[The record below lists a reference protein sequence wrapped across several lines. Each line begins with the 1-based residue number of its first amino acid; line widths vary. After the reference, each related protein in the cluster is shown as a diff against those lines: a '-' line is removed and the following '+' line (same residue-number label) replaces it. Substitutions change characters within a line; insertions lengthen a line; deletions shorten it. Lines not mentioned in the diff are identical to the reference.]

1 MKIIITESQKNKF
14 SGNFYEKWGIYII
27 MKRIIKLT
35 ESDLTRI
42 VKRVIKE
49 SGIIKRDNGD
59 IILGMD
65 SILGGGRP
73 GVMTKLDFA
82 KQQLQIVIVLMNY
95 LPSKLPQDEIRD
107 LKKLYNS
114 YIDNAISHVRNNE
127 EFLEE
132 LLPMCK
138 KLETLINKTL
148 NDKSDNQIES

>member
-1 MKIIITESQKNKF
+1 
-14 SGNFYEKWGIYII
+14 

-42 VKRVIKE
+42 VKRVMKE

-59 IILGMD
+59 ILLGAD
-65 SILGGGRP
+65 NLLGGGRP
-73 GVMTKLDFA
+73 GIMTEFDLA
-82 KQQLQIVIVLMNY
+82 KQQLQIVIILMNH
-95 LPSKLPQDEIRD
+95 LPSKLPQEEIRD

-114 YIDNAISHVRNNE
+114 YIDNASWCVRNNE
-127 EFLEE
+127 EFLDE

-148 NDKSDNQIES
+148 NDKSDNQIEP

>member
-1 MKIIITESQKNKF
+1 
-14 SGNFYEKWGIYII
+14 

-49 SGIIKRDNGD
+49 SGVIQRDNGD
-59 IILGMD
+59 ILLGAD
-65 SILGGGRP
+65 SLLGGGRP
-73 GVMTKLDFA
+73 GVMTELDLA
-82 KQQLQIVIVLMNY
+82 KQQLQIVIMLINY
-95 LPSKLPQDEIRD
+95 LPSKLPQEEIKD
-107 LKKLYNS
+107 LKKLYKS
-114 YIDNAISHVRNNE
+114 YIDNALWYVRDNE

-138 KLETLINKTL
+138 KLETFINKTL

>member
-1 MKIIITESQKNKF
+1 
-14 SGNFYEKWGIYII
+14 

-65 SILGGGRP
+65 SLLGGGRP
-73 GVMTKLDFA
+73 GVMTELDFA
-82 KQQLQIVIVLMNY
+82 KQQLQIVIVLMNN

-114 YIDNAISHVRNNE
+114 YIDNAISYVRNNE

>member
-1 MKIIITESQKNKF
+1 
-14 SGNFYEKWGIYII
+14 

-65 SILGGGRP
+65 SLLGGGRP